1 MLTRKKKFRPIS
13 DIADEDIPVVEI
25 IDDYEF
31 VPKTFHFFN
40 LLFKDSHG
48 FIKAKRKV
56 FKTKFG
62 GYMLQ

>member
-13 DIADEDIPVVEI
+13 DIAYEDIPVVEI

-31 VPKTFHFFN
+31 VAKTFHFFN

-48 FIKAKRKV
+48 VIKGKRKL